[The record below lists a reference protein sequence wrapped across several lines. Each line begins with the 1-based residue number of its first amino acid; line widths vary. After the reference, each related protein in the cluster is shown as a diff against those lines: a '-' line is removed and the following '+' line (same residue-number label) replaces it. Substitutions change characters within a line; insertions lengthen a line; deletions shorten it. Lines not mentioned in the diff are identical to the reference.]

1 MMPDYHRLT
10 VWKKSHDLVLA
21 VYAATARFPSAERY
35 GLTSQVRRGA
45 VSIPSNIVEGCSR
58 RGDGEFKRFLSIAL
72 GSAAEVE
79 YQLLL
84 ARDLGFLPPEAH
96 ERLTSQVSEVG
107 RMLGALHRT
116 VRRAAS
122 S

>member
-1 MMPDYHRLT
+1 MPDYRRLK
-10 VWKKSHDLVLA
+10 VWEKSHQLVLA
-21 VYAATARFPSAERY
+21 LYAATAKFPVAERY
-35 GLTSQVRRGA
+35 GLTSQLRRGA

-58 RGDGEFKRFLSIAL
+58 RGDGEFRRFLSIAL

-84 ARDLGFLPPEAH
+84 ALDLGFLSSDAH
-96 ERLTSQVSEVG
+96 ERLTMQASEVG
-107 RMLGALHRT
+107 RMLSALHRT
-116 VRRAAS
+116 IRKAAS